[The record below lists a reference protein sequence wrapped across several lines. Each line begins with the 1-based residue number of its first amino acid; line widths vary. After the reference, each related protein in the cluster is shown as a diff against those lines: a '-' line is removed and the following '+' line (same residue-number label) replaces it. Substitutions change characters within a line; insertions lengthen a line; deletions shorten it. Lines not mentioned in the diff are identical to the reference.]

1 MSAPAEAV
9 NRLLGIADQEQRA
22 RSKRERRP
30 VAGIAVCR
38 GLAAEA
44 PEYLRLKRIGVL
56 ELVDEDTAEA
66 LGQRTSHLVV
76 VTKEI
81 ARREYQVVEVEQ
93 RGRALV
99 LAEQLHDGRDQR
111 HQTGQHMGGDGLVK
125 HRPGLAA
132 NSIVSTGG
140 IVQPLRICL
149 GQASALCGGSPLPL
163 FLIFQE
169 AAGPREEFGMGR
181 HHQQRDERGRRIGR

>member
-9 NRLLGIADQEQRA
+9 DRLLGIADKEQRS
-22 RSKRERRP
+22 RPRRKFRP
-30 VAGIAVCR
+30 VAGIAVSR
-38 GLAAEA
+38 RLAAEA
-44 PEYLRLKRIGVL
+44 PEYLRLKRVGVL
-56 ELVDEDTAEA
+56 KLVDQDVAEA
-66 LGQRTSHLVV
+66 IGQRTSHLVV
-76 VTKEI
+76 VAKEI

-99 LAEQLHDGRDQR
+99 LAEQVHDGIDQR
-111 HQTGQHMGGDGLVK
+111 HQTGEHMGGDGMMK
-125 HRPGLAA
+125 HRPGPAA
-132 NSIVSTGG
+132 NSIVSTRG
-140 IVQPLRICL
+140 IVQPLRIRL

-181 HHQQRDERGRRIGR
+181 HHQ